1 MPEPDT
7 DDDALR
13 WAGDEQEPARPA
25 RPVRAATVAPVEAER
40 AGAATLLT
48 LGVLGGVA
56 VLETLGWVRSVLS
69 VTMESTL
76 EPGSGA
82 FAAIGFGIN
91 VLGRIAAVAAP
102 LLWFLL
108 AATRIHQRARRLAW
122 LLLGAVLLLPWPAL
136 LGLL

>member
-7 DDDALR
+7 DDDALT
-13 WAGDEQEPARPA
+13 WAGDEREPARPA
-25 RPVRAATVAPVEAER
+25 RPVRAAT
-40 AGAATLLT
+40 AGAAEGGPTGVTLLT
-48 LGVLGGVA
+48 LGILGGVA
-56 VLETLGWVRSVLS
+56 LLETFGWLRSVLS

-76 EPGSGA
+76 EPGAGA

-91 VLGRIAAVAAP
+91 VLGRVAAVAAP

-108 AATRIHQRARRLAW
+108 AATRIHDRARRFAW